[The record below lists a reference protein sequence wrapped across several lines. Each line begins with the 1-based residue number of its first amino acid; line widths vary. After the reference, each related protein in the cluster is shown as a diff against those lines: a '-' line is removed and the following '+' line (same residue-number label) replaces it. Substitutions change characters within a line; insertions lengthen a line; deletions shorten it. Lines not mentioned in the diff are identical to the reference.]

1 MKTRREVIQRQ
12 SKAYA
17 RAGKKEKGRI
27 LDGVC
32 EATGLSRD
40 RASRLLRAKQSRKK
54 AVPGKRGRKRKYQ
67 SPIMLKL
74 LERLWVQMDC
84 VCGKRLCAGLGG
96 MIEALRRN
104 GELNAPQWAIEQ
116 VLEMSPSTADRLLK
130 GIRSRTELRGRST
143 TKPGSLRKRDIPIRV
158 GNQWDEN
165 MPGYMEMDLVAHC
178 GETTA
183 GEYINTLDMTDVYSG
198 WTETRAVVNK
208 AQRHVFEAIKLIR
221 GQLPFP
227 LLGLDSDNGGEFI
240 NQELYRYCL
249 REKLVFTRSR
259 PYHKNDNCYVEQ
271 KNYTMVRK
279 QVGYARYEGEETV
292 KLLNHF
298 YMLLRLYSNFFLPS
312 VKLIAKERIGSKIVK
327 KYDPPMTPYAR
338 LAGSP
343 HLTQE
348 GKAALHAQF
357 ATLNPA
363 ALKREMAQLLT
374 QIQASAYRTTP

>member
-1 MKTRREVIQRQ
+1 
-12 SKAYA
+12 
-17 RAGKKEKGRI
+17 
-27 LDGVC
+27 
-32 EATGLSRD
+32 
-40 RASRLLRAKQSRKK
+40 
-54 AVPGKRGRKRKYQ
+54 
-67 SPIMLKL
+67 
-74 LERLWVQMDC
+74 
-84 VCGKRLCAGLGG
+84 

>member
-1 MKTRREVIQRQ
+1 MKTRQEVIKRQR
-12 SKAYA
+12 KAYA
-17 RAGKKEKGRI
+17 RAAKKEKGRI
-27 LDGVC
+27 IDGVC
-32 EATGLSRD
+32 AATGLSRD
-40 RASRLLRAKQSRKK
+40 RAARLLRAKQSREK
-54 AVPGKRGRKRKYQ
+54 AVPGKRGRKPKYK
-67 SPIMLKL
+67 SPVMLKL
-74 LERLWVQMDC
+74 LERLWAQMDC
-84 VCGKRLCAGLGG
+84 VCGKRLCAGLEG
-96 MIEALRRN
+96 MIDALRRN
-104 GELNAPQWAIEQ
+104 GELNAPQWATEQ
-116 VLEMSPSTADRLLK
+116 VPEMSPSTADRLLK

-143 TKPGSLRKRDIPIRV
+143 TKPGSLRKKDIPIRV

-208 AQRHVFEAIKLIR
+208 AQRHVFEAIKRIR

-292 KLLNHF
+292 ELLNRF

-312 VKLIAKERIGSKIVK
+312 VKLIAKERIGPKIVK
-327 KYDPPMTPYAR
+327 KYDAPMTPYAR

-374 QIQASAYRTTP
+374 QIQSSARRPTP